1 MHSSESVCEN
11 TEVIN
16 PIKFTCQILLR
27 LKCRLSAND
36 SKARCTRAT
45 LWYFSHTNI
54 YISCVLTHHSDW
66 TTVCSLLHMG
76 SYLPHTKTD
85 IYKQKSSML
94 SAVKLCNCFL
104 CWNSHWHAFFFC
116 EKSLKVQSHLFFS
129 RECFWVYPFLQS
141 FTHLLRR
148 LSIIGASSTGEGG
161 RRQIPRLQSLF
172 SICKE
177 KDFSRHW
184 DVVLTDV

>member
-1 MHSSESVCEN
+1 MFGKVVGWSKKSRPGSCVEEGSFHGPSLSFFFTLRRFKLWITFAVHSSEAVCEN

-76 SYLPHTKTD
+76 SYLPP
-85 IYKQKSSML
+85 YENRYL
-94 SAVKLCNCFL
+94 
-104 CWNSHWHAFFFC
+104 
-116 EKSLKVQSHLFFS
+116 
-129 RECFWVYPFLQS
+129 
-141 FTHLLRR
+141 
-148 LSIIGASSTGEGG
+148 
-161 RRQIPRLQSLF
+161 
-172 SICKE
+172 
-177 KDFSRHW
+177 
-184 DVVLTDV
+184 